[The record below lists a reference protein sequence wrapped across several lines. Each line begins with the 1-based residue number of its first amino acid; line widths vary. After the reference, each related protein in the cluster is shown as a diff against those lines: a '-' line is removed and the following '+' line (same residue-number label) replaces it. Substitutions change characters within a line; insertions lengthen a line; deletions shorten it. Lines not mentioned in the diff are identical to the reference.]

1 MDDAAEIEVGCAAS
15 SDVRAFE
22 GGGAAARDAAAKVG
36 RHAISVVYVFASV
49 KHDLDQVLRGVAS
62 VVGVAPIIGS
72 STAGEI
78 LDDVRRG
85 SIVVGIVA
93 SPHLRVRTAL
103 GRRVSADWR
112 EAFNQLVAAEAIA
125 PYFGADPRFWED
137 RHRGG
142 WSIFATLFSPGN
154 TKTHDSSAHEL
165 LEALK
170 AASESRFPFL
180 AASAADDWRMQ
191 TNFVFHGLEAAPDSA
206 LVAIFETRHQFG
218 IALTHGFAPCSG
230 AFSVGAVRG
239 REILAI
245 DGREAADALPRLFGQ
260 ARAAVED
267 KHLSLAS
274 GRVLGV
280 ENGLKQHNVIVA
292 TYLTAGGVRLA
303 QPVSPGT
310 QLTVMAPDPN
320 AIEKAATEALRK
332 SMLRGGIT
340 HPAMAMLNY
349 CALRE
354 RIFGAEVAAS
364 EIKSARALVPDVPF
378 FGLLSFGEGG
388 VSDDGVSRFSNA
400 AVSALV
406 IGSELSPVAK
416 LALSAEA
423 TRAELEQHIARLK
436 SSEAQL
442 RHFALQDPLTELPNR
457 VALIAGLERA
467 ISRAKRRGGLG
478 AVLFVDLDRFKDVND
493 SLGHAAGDSLL
504 VQTAQRLRNQL
515 RPHDMLARLG
525 GDEFVIVL
533 EDLARPED
541 AGRVAAALIAVLSG
555 RPFQAAG
562 RADVFIGASIGVS
575 LFPTDGAVPQNLI
588 QFADAAL
595 YFAKNQGRGAYRYYS
610 SDLTQAATIRLDLEA
625 RLRRALDQNELT
637 LHYQPIFEL
646 ATGRLDGAEA
656 LLRWPAP
663 DLGFVPP
670 DRFIPLAEETGLI
683 VPIGDFVVREA
694 CATLAGLIATG
705 KRPIK
710 LSVNL
715 SPRQFN
721 DVDLAPRV
729 ESALAKVGVSARWIE
744 LELTEGALFQQEIAA
759 AARMAALKK
768 LGVSVAIDD
777 FGVGYSSLATLK
789 ELPIDRLKIDRS
801 FIRNMTRDSADA
813 AIVSAIAALAKNLG
827 LALVA
832 EGVESFEQVAI
843 LQRIGC
849 DFAQGFLLGK
859 PMPAD
864 ALMRFVA
871 VQRQELSKVSAL
883 RTKQLSRAGLNLR

>member
-1 MDDAAEIEVGCAAS
+1 MDDAPEIEVGCAAS
-15 SDVRAFE
+15 SDNRAFE
-22 GGGAAARDAAAKVG
+22 GAAAAARNAAAKVAK
-36 RHAISVVYVFASV
+36 HAISVVYVFASV
-49 KHDLDQVLRGVAS
+49 KYDLDRVLRGVAS
-62 VVGVAPIIGS
+62 VVGDAPIIGS

-78 LDDVRRG
+78 LDELRRG

-93 SPHLRVRTAL
+93 SPHLRVRSAL
-103 GRRVSADWR
+103 GRRVSSDWR
-112 EAFNQLVAAEAIA
+112 KAFNELVSAEAIA
-125 PYFGADPRFWED
+125 PYFGADPLFWEERD
-137 RHRGG
+137 RGG
-142 WSIFATLFSPGN
+142 WSIFATLFSPGT

-170 AASESRFPFL
+170 AASQSRFPFL
-180 AASAADDWRMQ
+180 VACAADDWRMQ
-191 TNFVFHGLEAAPDSA
+191 TNFVFHGIEASPDSA
-206 LVAIFETRHQFG
+206 LVAIFETRLQFG
-218 IALTHGFAPCSG
+218 IALTHGFAPCSD
-230 AFSVGAVRG
+230 AFSVGAVKG

-245 DGREAADALPRLFGQ
+245 DGQEAAEALPRLFGRT
-260 ARAAVED
+260 RAEVED

-280 ENGLKQHNVIVA
+280 PNGMQQYNVIVA
-292 TYLTAGGVRLA
+292 TFLTAGGARLA

-320 AIEKAATEALRK
+320 STEKAATEALRK

-354 RIFGAEVAAS
+354 RIFGAEAAAS
-364 EIKSARALVPDVPF
+364 EIRSARSLVADVPF
-378 FGLLSFGEGG
+378 LGLQSFGEGG
-388 VSDDGVSRFSNA
+388 VSDDGVSRLSGA

-416 LALSAEA
+416 LALTAEA
-423 TRAELEQHIARLK
+423 TRADLKRHIKRLK

-442 RHFALQDPLTELPNR
+442 RRFALQDALTELPNR
-457 VALIAGLERA
+457 VALLSGLERA
-467 ISRAKRRGGLG
+467 ISRAERRRGLG

-515 RPHDMLARLG
+515 RSRDMLARLG

-555 RPFQAAG
+555 KPFQTAG
-562 RADVFIGASIGVS
+562 RAEVFIGASIGVS
-575 LFPTDGAVPQNLI
+575 LFPNDGAVPQDLI
-588 QFADAAL
+588 QFADTAL

-625 RLRRALDQNELT
+625 RLRRALDQNELQ

-646 ATGRLDGAEA
+646 ATGRLEGAEA
-656 LLRWPAP
+656 LLRWPTP

-670 DRFIPLAEETGLI
+670 ERFIPLAEETGLI
-683 VPIGDFVVREA
+683 VPIGEFVVREA
-694 CATLAGLIATG
+694 CATLADLIAAG

-721 DVDLAPRV
+721 DADL
-729 ESALAKVGVSARWIE
+729 
-744 LELTEGALFQQEIAA
+744 
-759 AARMAALKK
+759 
-768 LGVSVAIDD
+768 
-777 FGVGYSSLATLK
+777 
-789 ELPIDRLKIDRS
+789 
-801 FIRNMTRDSADA
+801 
-813 AIVSAIAALAKNLG
+813 
-827 LALVA
+827 
-832 EGVESFEQVAI
+832 
-843 LQRIGC
+843 
-849 DFAQGFLLGK
+849 
-859 PMPAD
+859 
-864 ALMRFVA
+864 
-871 VQRQELSKVSAL
+871 
-883 RTKQLSRAGLNLR
+883 